1 MKPASRGNQGK
12 LRKVPAIRY
21 ARQPA
26 FLKGMRD
33 RRSGRPID
41 GTYDDSTDRFLYA
54 DGRQFAA
61 AYPGISTRELKNGR
75 EDQVPMHVIRCL
87 CVFFGDMVV
96 RPGSGERALKEAG
109 LL

>member
-1 MKPASRGNQGK
+1 MKPASRGNQGR

-41 GTYDDSTDRFLYA
+41 GTYDDSTDRFLYV

-75 EDQVPMHVIRCL
+75 EDQVPEHAVRCLRNFFALMHVS
-87 CVFFGDMVV
+87 
-96 RPGSGERALKEAG
+96 PGQGERVLRESG